1 MRGRVEEGRRIGD
14 TLVEEGRAVRIRRGG
29 KTPLEAALV
38 SKRSSSHVS
47 ERGKRARK
55 SQRERKRELGEAR
68 RIEVVGSTPVDGGD
82 ERRSRRRKR
91 RSRWRVGEK

>member
-14 TLVEEGRAVRIRRGG
+14 MLVEEGRAVRIRRGG

-47 ERGKRARK
+47 EREKRARK
-55 SQRERKRELGEAR
+55 SQR
-68 RIEVVGSTPVDGGD
+68 
-82 ERRSRRRKR
+82 
-91 RSRWRVGEK
+91 